1 MDKNKA
7 LEEVK
12 KIQDAKF
19 AAIKRVSSKYD
30 DMLTNLRNM
39 YSADINFLRNPNYR
53 QESSRIFDEREL
65 EIKRLED
72 RYDEFLTQ
80 YVSVF
85 ERDPLFIQETTKEY
99 FQDVAKLLS
108 AQAKSDPIVMMSM
121 VKTVGCGALKYAD
134 ESVKN
139 NRAYILACEQMGLN
153 PETEK
158 FFPFTINILTNRP
171 AKIRPTALE
180 FASEEIRS
188 DYEFCL
194 QLLKINP
201 SAFGKVQKGLNEYD
215 VFMAKAVI
223 ANAEILRQMTVEE
236 VKTTMSVLAQNGLLT
251 EEIQNVYNNIQ
262 QQKTPNKPIAPTVVR
277 SAQQPVKPSQPKRP
291 PDNRIVRDP
300 YGGKHTVDQVR
311 NNQAIPGRDQTR

>member
-1 MDKNKA
+1 MDRNKA

-19 AAIKRVSSKYD
+19 AAIKRVTSKYD
-30 DMLTNLRNM
+30 EMLTNLRSM

-65 EIKRLED
+65 EIKKLEV
-72 RYDEFLTQ
+72 RYDEYLSQ
-80 YVSVF
+80 YVKLF
-85 ERDPLFIQETTKEY
+85 EKDPLFIQQTTKEY
-99 FQDVAKLLS
+99 FQDIVELMSAEAK
-108 AQAKSDPIVMMSM
+108 ADPIVMMSM
-121 VKTVGCGALKYAD
+121 VKAVGCGALKYAD
-134 ESVKN
+134 ESIKN
-139 NRAYILACEQMGLN
+139 NRAYILACEQMGIN

-158 FFPFTINILTNRP
+158 FFPFTMNILTNRP

-194 QLLKINP
+194 QLLKVNP
-201 SAFGKVQKGLNEYD
+201 DAFNHVQKGLNEYD
-215 VFMAKAVI
+215 VFMAKAVMQ
-223 ANAEILRQMTVEE
+223 NAEILRKMNAEE
-236 VKTTMSVLAQNGLLT
+236 VKTTMSVLAQNGLLNDQ
-251 EEIQNVYNNIQ
+251 IQKVYNSIQ
-262 QQKTPNKPIAPTVVR
+262 QQKAAKKPVGPAILQ
-277 SAQQPVKPSQPKRP
+277 SSKQPLQPAQPKRP

-311 NNQAIPGRDQTR
+311 NNRAIPGRDQTR